1 MSRNPYGSKTHFG
14 GIDFETVR
22 QFIQCDINLRN
33 GVNIG
38 EGYLITQSE
47 RDFIEKRGMDP
58 YNIDNVTEYVRLR
71 SLVLFDIEQR
81 KKPIKE
87 IVPEIKKKEMETI
100 GEYSVVTDKLHNK
113 WLIYGLIGEPIL
125 DVFTPVPYGIYVD
138 RHAKVMDILTAYEY
152 KLLISGDPLEFDSE
166 TMKKYFS
173 IIRKL
178 MKSGIYDDS
187 EDVKKNISDKNT
199 EETDMGDTLD
209 SIFDINNT
217 EPDICQNVTVY
228 AVKEKGS
235 THTIFGE
242 IETDDYVFKAYD
254 ENGNEVPD
262 YPLPQSTII
271 EHDMDKGIVVT
282 DDGCQFPIRNEEK
295 QQKDDSDSGVFINN
309 LFQGSMEE

>member
-58 YNIDNVTEYVRLR
+58 YNIDNITEYVRLR

-87 IVPEIKKKEMETI
+87 VVPETKKKEMETI
-100 GEYSVVTDKLHNK
+100 GEYSVVTDNLRNK

-152 KLLISGDPLEFDSE
+152 KLLISGNPLEFDSA

-178 MKSGIYDDS
+178 MKSGIYEP
-187 EDVKKNISDKNT
+187 EDIKENISDKNT
-199 EETDMGDTLD
+199 EETDMRNPID

-217 EPDICQNVTVY
+217 KPDICQNVTVY

-235 THTIFGE
+235 IHTPFGE
-242 IETDDYVFKAYD
+242 MGTDEYVFKAYD

-271 EHDMDKGIVVT
+271 EHDMVKGIVVT
-282 DDGCQFPIRNEEK
+282 ADDRQFPIRNEEK
-295 QQKDDSDSGVFINN
+295 QQKDDSEIFINN